1 MKTLLIAGLA
11 GVLAMTPGT
20 AFAAIDSVPKGAALE
35 TPVDLALVSTTAL
48 TDIVQGTKAPRMG
61 RHSMHKPN
69 MRGMHRMKAGHANK
83 GYRGMHRKKRGH
95 VNKGHANRG
104 HYNRGGHR
112 YNDGHKVRMGRVKNR
127 HGYQRPH
134 RGFQLPR
141 TYIQPS
147 FFIGSFGR
155 YGLSQPSYGYG
166 WSRYYDDAV
175 LTDRRG
181 VVHDTRYN
189 VDWDR
194 YNQGY
199 NDGYHDG
206 QATYD
211 NSVFMNDDRVLA
223 PPVAAGPADR
233 LYRPGNSG
241 GTYQGNWNGAYRS
254 DGSYQGDWR
263 GTYRGADGRVYDGQY
278 SGTFIGESN
287 VTPHW
292 GNSVRRGTV
301 PQDYE
306 RGPGDYNDELAY
318 LERCKKSS
326 GIGGSVVGGAI
337 GALAGNRIAGRGSR
351 LGGSLIG
358 GGLGAIAGGAIQRGT
373 DKCRKLL
380 KKYGGRS
387 DYGTSYGPD
396 YSGATAPR
404 GPRYQP
410 QRRPAPQH
418 RQQYPSGWNGGYY
431 YPAYYYPQQQA
442 PMVTTVVIQ
451 SQPVTTTTT
460 TTFVEEEVIYEKA
473 RPVYKKRWKPAPKR
487 KWKPRPKAAPIL
499 KGCQQAHC

>member
-1 MKTLLIAGLA
+1 MKTPLIAGLA
-11 GVLAMTPGT
+11 GVLAMTPGA
-20 AFAAIDSVPKGAALE
+20 AFAAIDSVPESAVLAA
-35 TPVDLALVSTTAL
+35 PIDLTLVSTTAL
-48 TDIVQGTKAPRMG
+48 SGTVQGAKARRMG
-61 RHSMHKPN
+61 GHSMHKPN
-69 MRGMHRMKAGHANK
+69 MGSHNMRAMHRIN
-83 GYRGMHRKKRGH
+83 RGH
-95 VNKGHANRG
+95 VNKGHVNKRHANRG

-112 YNDGHKVRMGRVKNR
+112 YSDGHKVRMGRVKNR
-127 HGYQRPH
+127 HGYRRPH

-166 WSRYYDDAV
+166 WSRYYNDAV

-199 NDGYHDG
+199 SDGYYDG

-223 PPVAAGPADR
+223 PSSAVGPTDR
-233 LYRPGNSG
+233 IYRPSNSG
-241 GTYQGNWNGAYRS
+241 ATYQGNWNGAYRD
-254 DGSYQGDWR
+254 DGSYQGDWQ
-263 GTYRGADGRVYDGQY
+263 GTYRGTDGRVYEGQY

-292 GNSVRRGTV
+292 GNNVRRGTT
-301 PQDYE
+301 PRDYE
-306 RGPGDYNDELAY
+306 RGPRDYNDELAY

-337 GALAGNRIAGRGSR
+337 GALAGNRIAGRGNR

-358 GGLGAIAGGAIQRGT
+358 GGLGALAGGAIERST

-387 DYGTSYGPD
+387 DYGVDYGPD
-396 YSGATAPR
+396 YSRARAPR

-410 QRRPAPQH
+410 QRPVSQP

-442 PMVTTVVIQ
+442 PMVTTVVVQ

-460 TTFVEEEVIYEKA
+460 TTYVEEEIIYEKA
-473 RPVYKKRWKPAPKR
+473 KPVYKKRWKPAAKR
-487 KWKPRPKAAPIL
+487 KWKPRPKPAPIL